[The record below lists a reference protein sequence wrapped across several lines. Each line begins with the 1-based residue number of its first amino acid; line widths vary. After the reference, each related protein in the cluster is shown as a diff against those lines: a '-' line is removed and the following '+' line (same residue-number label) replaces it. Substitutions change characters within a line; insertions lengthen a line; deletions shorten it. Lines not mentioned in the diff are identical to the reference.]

1 MIDEGYIK
9 FNCYWEKAPVFQDI
23 DIAALN
29 LWRTKLYDLDLVGAY
44 ANGIGLGNVSQRLDG
59 NQFMISGTATG
70 NLKELDAS
78 HYALVTNFDIDKN
91 KVFCRGLT
99 KASSE
104 SMSHAVI
111 YQALPKVTAVFHV
124 HHRKMWQYYLHKVP
138 TTLESAAYGTPKMAY
153 EILRLLKESSIL
165 ETRFFTM
172 AGHEEGI
179 IAFGETLKDT
189 GKTIIDRLTEWQNL

>member
-9 FNCYWEKAPVFQDI
+9 FNCYWEKANVFQNK

-29 LWRTKLYDLDLVGAY
+29 DWRTQLYKLGLVGAY
-44 ANGIGLGNVSQRLDG
+44 ANGIGFGNVSQRLEG
-59 NQFMISGTATG
+59 NQFIISGTATG
-70 NLKELDAS
+70 NLETLDAS
-78 HYALVTNFDIDKN
+78 HYALVTDFDIDKN
-91 KVFCRGLT
+91 KVFCKGLT

-111 YQALPKVTAVFHV
+111 YQALSNVKAVFHI
-124 HHRKMWQYYLHKVP
+124 HHKKMWQHYLHKVP
-138 TTLESAAYGTPKMAY
+138 TTRDSAAYGTPEMAY
-153 EILRLLKESSIL
+153 EILRLLKESSLL

-179 IAFGETLKDT
+179 LAFGETLAEAGTVLKN
-189 GKTIIDRLTEWQNL
+189 KLTEWQNL